1 MCGALETADFR
12 REALKQFNTGVLVAK
27 SRHHSGTGVS
37 ASTKMATLRLI
48 SFPGVTAYS
57 DSLKTNERDRSTAEK
72 HKMKAFEFTIHK
84 KSHLISEAQTAI
96 HDGPPRSEIE
106 VGVWHGVQALLWAE
120 LVNSVP
126 HPPQFSVA
134 LVCWI
139 NHLQW
144 PCKEVPEDP
153 GVSWLDLFVDFRLA
167 TGVLAPIAE
176 GSFEGNFKF
185 RMPSSKDLLVEQPGS
200 VQLKHFRSE
209 IKALANVCGTPTHP
223 DCFVTRCKSL
233 LCFPGGRETTGFGIR
248 PALVSSRT
256 VLCIFGLPVNLWVY
270 NRCYIMGY
278 NFLTQVI
285 TCLTLW

>member
-1 MCGALETADFR
+1 MTDAAVMDGLLLDLVSKHLAFDYVWAAASRDLYSEQSESQELFQRVYESNMLTLMSRPVLASPLLNFTIENDAIAAEFLYGADPEYVAMCGALETADFR

-176 GSFEGNFKF
+176 GSFEGK
-185 RMPSSKDLLVEQPGS
+185 L
-200 VQLKHFRSE
+200 
-209 IKALANVCGTPTHP
+209 
-223 DCFVTRCKSL
+223 
-233 LCFPGGRETTGFGIR
+233 
-248 PALVSSRT
+248 
-256 VLCIFGLPVNLWVY
+256 
-270 NRCYIMGY
+270 
-278 NFLTQVI
+278 
-285 TCLTLW
+285 